1 MYGSITRRN
10 GDIVRPLNE
19 DPPIQTHGSDRS
31 RRSNDVFT
39 SGFLLNFFISFLYG
53 VIPRVQQSG
62 QLKERYFIPAAVIV
76 LWSWYTIGEYCYVVK
91 TFWKNETYQNL
102 TESTKC
108 PLCQST
114 CFKKLPPEMLV
125 IRTETV
131 ILLMGLV
138 VSGALTLT
146 IGVLYFRRNTR
157 RMDHGGPKRFHLLPR
172 VHDDLLEE
180 DDIDDLSDKDWLQTN
195 CLLLVGIFI
204 VIFSILTDQLLN
216 TYFDFVGIHIF
227 VGQEFVP
234 LYQKAMYI
242 VALSMLFWGYGAT
255 ICACCLFHAMALRIR
270 SRIHRTEL
278 TVLRSVSS
286 RDGFFAHTNNLIR
299 YKTEMTSMF
308 KLWFA
313 SHNIVFVLLLAGII
327 YEWIEVL
334 QVTENT
340 APKECFPVL
349 MASQLA
355 GTLAIAYKF
364 AFPIVSASLVTN
376 SFVHYFRNIAF
387 SNKIKDMEVTEI
399 LALIEYCGFE
409 IFYIRVTPKLAIIL
423 LASCFI
429 GVLKVVTQVG

>member
-1 MYGSITRRN
+1 M
-10 GDIVRPLNE
+10 RPLNE
-19 DPPIQTHGSDRS
+19 DEPPQMHGIDRS
-31 RRSNDVFT
+31 RSSHNVFT
-39 SGFLLNFFISFLYG
+39 NGFLLKFFISFFYG
-53 VIPRVQQSG
+53 VIPCTHQSG
-62 QLKERYFIPAAVIV
+62 QLKERYFIPATIIV
-76 LWSWYTIGEYCYVVK
+76 LWSWYTIGEYCYVVN
-91 TFWKNETYQNL
+91 TFWKNATYQNL

-114 CFKKLPPEMLV
+114 CFKNLPPEMLV

-131 ILLMGLV
+131 ILLLGLV

-157 RMDHGGPKRFHLLPR
+157 RIDHGGRKRFYLLPR
-172 VHDDLLEE
+172 VNDDLLEE
-180 DDIDDLSDKDWLQTN
+180 DGLDDLSDTDWLQTN
-195 CLLLVGIFI
+195 CLLVVGILI
-204 VIFSILTDQLLN
+204 VIFSILTDQLCN

-278 TVLRSVSS
+278 TVLSNVSS
-286 RDGFFAHTNNLIR
+286 REGFFVHTNNLIR

-313 SHNIVFVLLLAGII
+313 SHNIVFILLLAGIV

-334 QVTENT
+334 QITENA
-340 APKECFPVL
+340 APKECFPIL

-364 AFPIVSASLVTN
+364 AFPIISASLVTN
-376 SFVHYFRNIAF
+376 SFIKYFRNIAF
-387 SNKIKDMEVTEI
+387 SNKIREIEVTEI
-399 LALIEYCGFE
+399 LALAEYSGFE
-409 IFYIRVTPKLAIIL
+409 IFYIRVTPKLAVIV